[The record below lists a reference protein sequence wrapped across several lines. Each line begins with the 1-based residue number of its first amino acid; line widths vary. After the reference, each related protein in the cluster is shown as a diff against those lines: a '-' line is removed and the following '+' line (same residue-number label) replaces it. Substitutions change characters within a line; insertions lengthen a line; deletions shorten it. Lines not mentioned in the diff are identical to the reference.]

1 MPAATLTPQPQ
12 AYVTL
17 SEPLI
22 NVAFVLVAR
31 GSAPDPHLLTRPARI
46 ALPVGPIAAHDLK
59 ARFPQVN
66 WVETDNVGVAMKM
79 VEEGEVDAA
88 VASELSARYM
98 IDHYYPQDLHYTRID
113 GLPVAAIRLAIPRD
127 EPVLAA
133 VLNKAL
139 QAIPPRDILQMTEK
153 WSKISSQQIENWSQ
167 YSRQFYQL
175 IAFALVLIA
184 ISLGWGL
191 SLCRE
196 VRKRKDSQQRL
207 EEELAQKEALSCA
220 LEREKDKA
228 IQATKA
234 KSRFLASMSHELRT
248 PVSAIVGFLEL
259 LAKPELNVGQRKEA
273 IELAGSTA
281 QTLLGLIGN
290 ILDIDKIES
299 GKYQITPQ
307 WSDVAQVVSQQCHTF
322 GAGAA
327 KGIALHTISLCRKGS
342 RCGSTLRRCGKF
354 SIISSAMR

>member
-1 MPAATLTPQPQ
+1 MVIAHYFRQQEQHNRFVTRDDRPELHQILDRFIHAIDSDTAMRIMQNWLNRGDLSFLNTPLPFSAEEQRWLQKHRRVRLLVNPYFPPFTLVDDEDELRGIMADMLNIFSLQTGLQFEPILVRNRHDLAKRMEKEDWAIMPAAALNSQPQ

-17 SEPLI
+17 SDPLI

-31 GSAPDPHLLTRPARI
+31 GSAPDPHLLTRSARI

-59 ARFPQVN
+59 TRFPQVN
-66 WVETDNVGVAMKM
+66 WVETDNVGIAMKM

-98 IDHYYPQDLHYTRID
+98 IDHYYPQGLHYTRID

-133 VLNKAL
+133 ILGKAL

-207 EEELAQKEALSCA
+207 EDELAQKEALLS
-220 LEREKDKA
+220 
-228 IQATKA
+228 
-234 KSRFLASMSHELRT
+234 
-248 PVSAIVGFLEL
+248 
-259 LAKPELNVGQRKEA
+259 
-273 IELAGSTA
+273 
-281 QTLLGLIGN
+281 LIH
-290 ILDIDKIES
+290 I
-299 GKYQITPQ
+299 
-307 WSDVAQVVSQQCHTF
+307 
-322 GAGAA
+322 
-327 KGIALHTISLCRKGS
+327 
-342 RCGSTLRRCGKF
+342 
-354 SIISSAMR
+354 

>member
-17 SEPLI
+17 SDPLI

-31 GSAPDPHLLTRPARI
+31 GSAPDQHLLTRSARI

-59 ARFPQVN
+59 ARFPLIN

-98 IDHYYPQDLHYTRID
+98 IDHYYPQGLHYTRID

-133 VLNKAL
+133 ILNKAL
-139 QAIPPRDILQMTEK
+139 QVIPPRDILQMTEK

-220 LEREKDKA
+220 LEREK
-228 IQATKA
+228 TK
-234 KSRFLASMSHELRT
+234 RFRRQSQEPLSGQHEPR
-248 PVSAIVGFLEL
+248 A
-259 LAKPELNVGQRKEA
+259 AH
-273 IELAGSTA
+273 AGERHRRLS
-281 QTLLGLIGN
+281 
-290 ILDIDKIES
+290 
-299 GKYQITPQ
+299 
-307 WSDVAQVVSQQCHTF
+307 
-322 GAGAA
+322 GAA
-327 KGIALHTISLCRKGS
+327 GETGAE
-342 RCGSTLRRCGKF
+342 RRP
-354 SIISSAMR
+354 A